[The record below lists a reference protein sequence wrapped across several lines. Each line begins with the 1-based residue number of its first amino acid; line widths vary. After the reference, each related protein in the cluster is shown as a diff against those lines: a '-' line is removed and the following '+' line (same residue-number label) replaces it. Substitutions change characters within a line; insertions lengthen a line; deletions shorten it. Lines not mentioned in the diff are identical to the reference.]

1 MHVQGMDVEM
11 VIVVRDIEALSVVTV
26 LSLLVAFS
34 TNKLGYRVGL
44 RCFSCQAVSNNKRDL
59 YVSQTPA
66 PQCSPVCRSF
76 VLSVDDNT

>member
-11 VIVVRDIEALSVVTV
+11 VIVVRAIEALSVVPV

-44 RCFSCQAVSNNKRDL
+44 RCVSCQAVSNNKRDL
-59 YVSQTPA
+59 YVSQIPA
-66 PQCSPVCRSF
+66 SQCSPVCRSF
-76 VLSVDDNT
+76 ALSVDDNT

>member
-11 VIVVRDIEALSVVTV
+11 VIVVRAIEALSVVPV

-44 RCFSCQAVSNNKRDL
+44 RCFSCQAVSNNKWDL
-59 YVSQTPA
+59 YVSQIPA
-66 PQCSPVCRSF
+66 SQCSPVCRSF
-76 VLSVDDNT
+76 ALSVDDNT